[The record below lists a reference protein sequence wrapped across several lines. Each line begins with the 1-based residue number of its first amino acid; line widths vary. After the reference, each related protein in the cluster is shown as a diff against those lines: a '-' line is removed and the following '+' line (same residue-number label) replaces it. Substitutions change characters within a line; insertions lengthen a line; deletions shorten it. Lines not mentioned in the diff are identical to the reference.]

1 MIDGYP
7 TPVVSTDWLA
17 ENLDNPNVV
26 VLDSSYHLPTVK
38 RDAETEFEGLRI
50 PGARFFDFDGEIK
63 EPDSPLPHML
73 PSPQRFAREVGVL
86 GISNETFVV
95 AYDVNG
101 LFSAARCWWMF
112 RVFGHDAVAVLDG
125 GLPKWERE
133 GHPVDTSAPAT
144 VAATGFS
151 AHFRPG
157 LVKSAQHVLEAIE
170 SADILDARAAGR
182 FNGTDPEPR
191 AGLRSGHIPGSFSVP
206 FQKILAADGSLKPR
220 TELQAVFD
228 AAGVDLDNPIICSCG
243 SGVSACNLALA
254 LYVLGRE
261 DVAIYDGS
269 WSEWGL
275 REDLPIEV

>member
-7 TPVVSTDWLA
+7 TPTVSTDWLA

-26 VLDSSYHLPTVK
+26 ILDSSYHLPTVK
-38 RDAETEFEGLRI
+38 RDAATEFEGLRI

-63 EPDSPLPHML
+63 EPESPLPHML
-73 PSPQRFAREVGVL
+73 PSPQRFAHEAGAL

-133 GHPVDTSAPAT
+133 GRPVETSAPAT
-144 VAATGFS
+144 VAATEFS

-191 AGLRSGHIPGSFSVP
+191 AGLRSGHIPDSFSVP
-206 FQKILAADGSLKPR
+206 FQKILAADGRLKPKN
-220 TELQAVFD
+220 ELQAIFD
-228 AAGVDLDNPIICSCG
+228 TAGVDLENPIICSCG

-269 WSEWGL
+269 WSEWGQ